1 MAFAFSTTPT
11 AGAGTINIARNS
23 TTVTGVGTNF
33 QSPSLVGQI
42 ILVNGFNSRVT
53 AVASAT
59 SMTIVSAPTYEITG
73 ETFSFVTGATNINQT
88 GADTDPSGLS
98 ALLGVNT
105 TRVGIQ
111 AVYDL
116 GCLRLATTGAAA
128 TFSYD
133 ANFHCIVWSNQVIQ
147 PEFTNGTGRTTTITG
162 ARTDGTYTAPF
173 YPRAMAMPRVLPGDS
188 SFLPDRRAVAN
199 SGTLNLSGVWFDTN
213 QVQQMTGTVNITEI
227 KWSSTNQ
234 GANFRLN
241 SSGVTING
249 MDLYNMPLTVIAAP
263 AALNGM
269 KFYKSDYTPVSLP
282 AVSPTNP
289 RIYTN
294 WNFQGSLPFMNN
306 FSGNANYV
314 EFRNFGDWAG
324 FRLATNSAVN
334 MAARFVKNVSV
345 NVINTLG
352 VGITNAIVYRLDT
365 NNGSRVTYTADE
377 HFIETTASGTAT
389 GRILALIGRLPTGA
403 ANNSTQY
410 TAFMDCRNATNDQ
423 TGNDVL
429 RYVSYSHL
437 LGNRPVN
444 LKGNN
449 TLISEQT
456 LFDDPSVTLSRTN
469 AIAKLASSF
478 TVDPVTKIVTVTANS
493 SFDDLYDALKAY
505 KATANAVNLAT
516 PTLDSLIVTPNGTSL
531 EAFTGWNLVVN
542 TGVTLSSGAK
552 FNTVE
557 FDTVTIN
564 GTGQITGVYQTSAG
578 TSTVLE
584 LRVPSD
590 GYSLCV
596 FRADGTTKYFQSNV
610 TIGTYYVYFTPA
622 EAGTYYLGA
631 EKYGQKRTADT
642 LVLSGGNVWYNIT
655 DQEDVGIT
663 DNFATASAYTTL
675 STTSQIYDATA
686 IFRLS
691 ETGIKLGQ
699 LVARDGLYLDFT
711 TYNVKIKD
719 DASAIVAV
727 ASGTITYK
735 SIVINESTKYN
746 AMKAT
751 PPKTITPTDTEIINV
766 LIEDAN
772 GDSQIEI
779 LGGASPFSIYK
790 FNINTTD
797 FPVGTIPD
805 TRTDVSNFVE
815 SISERTYRFLFD
827 ADYNYFVYSPS
838 IRSDANIPNVGDGQT
853 EWEVITK
860 GKYTAPLYKGNEIQ
874 LASDAP
880 QLLATIDKLDEL
892 TLKVDTNLDAKVSTR
907 ATPQN
912 VLDAKTEVLEAI
924 SEIPT
929 TDISGLA
936 LEATSQ
942 DIKTKVLTLENYN
955 DATTQTKLDALQTD
969 VTDAKTEILEAI
981 TEIPET
987 DISLLALESTSQSIK
1002 TKTDT
1007 LENYDDTTLISKVDE
1022 IQTSVND
1029 IDVDFT
1035 PVLEA
1040 VDLTLKAD
1048 DYIAPDNSKIAEIKT
1063 KVDSLQNYND
1073 ATAQAKLD
1081 EIKAKTD
1088 VLVNTDLTGIA
1099 TATDVENAKTEILTA
1114 VNDIEIDNE
1123 AIANEVW
1130 NQEPERLKQVAT
1142 VETTGE
1148 QIASFNTL

>member
-1 MAFAFSTTPT
+1 MYYQPTGSNVAGVRGKGMTSDITFDLSQKNIPTVAGAATSEFPFAWGFTTATVNLSTYNYFCTGQTKGAETHSIGSSRYGYDKQYITVALSGNNDVTPTYVHTSLPTSDKVIATAAAISGIAFNFSTKVMTISGDLDYQQIYDAYQYALNQT
-11 AGAGTINIARNS
+11 ANLFQADNCLTANSTSDYVGWTIN
-23 TTVTGVGTNF
+23 VGT
-33 QSPSLVGQI
+33 
-42 ILVNGFNSRVT
+42 
-53 AVASAT
+53 
-59 SMTIVSAPTYEITG
+59 
-73 ETFSFVTGATNINQT
+73 
-88 GADTDPSGLS
+88 
-98 ALLGVNT
+98 
-105 TRVGIQ
+105 
-111 AVYDL
+111 
-116 GCLRLATTGAAA
+116 
-128 TFSYD
+128 
-133 ANFHCIVWSNQVIQ
+133 
-147 PEFTNGTGRTTTITG
+147 
-162 ARTDGTYTAPF
+162 
-173 YPRAMAMPRVLPGDS
+173 
-188 SFLPDRRAVAN
+188 
-199 SGTLNLSGVWFDTN
+199 
-213 QVQQMTGTVNITEI
+213 
-227 KWSSTNQ
+227 
-234 GANFRLN
+234 
-241 SSGVTING
+241 GVTISTG
-249 MDLYNMPLTVIAAP
+249 
-263 AALNGM
+263 
-269 KFYKSDYTPVSLP
+269 
-282 AVSPTNP
+282 
-289 RIYTN
+289 
-294 WNFQGSLPFMNN
+294 
-306 FSGNANYV
+306 SGNFTTLKAN
-314 EFRNFGDWAG
+314 
-324 FRLATNSAVN
+324 T
-334 MAARFVKNVSV
+334 
-345 NVINTLG
+345 ITL
-352 VGITNAIVYRLDT
+352 T
-365 NNGSRVTYTADE
+365 
-377 HFIETTASGTAT
+377 GTA
-389 GRILALIGRLPTGA
+389 L
-403 ANNSTQY
+403 
-410 TAFMDCRNATNDQ
+410 
-423 TGNDVL
+423 
-429 RYVSYSHL
+429 
-437 LGNRPVN
+437 
-444 LKGNN
+444 
-449 TLISEQT
+449 
-456 LFDDPSVTLSRTN
+456 
-469 AIAKLASSF
+469 
-478 TVDPVTKIVTVTANS
+478 
-493 SFDDLYDALKAY
+493 
-505 KATANAVNLAT
+505 
-516 PTLDSLIVTPNGTSL
+516 
-531 EAFTGWNLVVN
+531 
-542 TGVTLSSGAK
+542 
-552 FNTVE
+552 
-557 FDTVTIN
+557 
-564 GTGQITGVYQTSAG
+564 ITGVYQDSVG

-584 LRVPSD
+584 INPPSD
-590 GYSLCV
+590 DYSICV
-596 FRADGTTKYFQSNV
+596 FKADGTTKYFASDVNA
-610 TIGTYYVYFTPA
+610 GSYYVYFAPN
-622 EAGTYYLGA
+622 EAGTYYLAA

-642 LVLSGGNVWYNIT
+642 LVLNGGNVWYNIT

-686 IFRLS
+686 IFRLT

-772 GDSQIEI
+772 GDSQLSI
-779 LGGASPFSIYK
+779 LGGDNLGYELWKVTTATPTDNYATGTLLTTLATNANPFRFIGVAG
-790 FNINTTD
+790 FDI
-797 FPVGTIPD
+797 VG
-805 TRTDVSNFVE
+805 RDVSSGV
-815 SISERTYRFLFD
+815 RR
-827 ADYNYFVYSPS
+827 
-838 IRSDANIPNVGDGQT
+838 RSSMLKGSYEQAFYVGNQ
-853 EWEVITK
+853 
-860 GKYTAPLYKGNEIQ
+860 IQ
-874 LASDAP
+874 LATDAP
-880 QLLATIDKLDEL
+880 QLLDTIDKLDEL

-1007 LENYDDTTLISKVDE
+1007 LENYDDTTLISKVDA

-1073 ATAQAKLD
+1073 ATAQTKLD
-1081 EIKAKTD
+1081 AIKAKTD

-1099 TATDVENAKTEILTA
+1099 TATHVENAKTEILTA

-1130 NQEPERLKQVAT
+1130 EQEPERLKQVAT